1 MEKPPAHACGSESK
15 RIVIAGIGNVLLGDD
30 GLGPYAIE
38 QLTAQY
44 DFGPEVE
51 LVDAGTPA
59 LDFILYFANADLL
72 ILLDGIKSSAPA
84 GTLLRYSRDEILRHS
99 APLRVDAHSP
109 ALGHALM
116 FGEFTDASPAEV
128 WLMGAATANTDPGT
142 QLTDAVRAS
151 VPQLLEMV
159 AERVRAQGV
168 SAVRT
173 QVPRDAKIWWE
184 QAA

>member
-1 MEKPPAHACGSESK
+1 VK

-30 GLGPYAIE
+30 GLGPYSIE

-44 DFGPEVE
+44 DFGPAVE

-59 LDFILYFANADLL
+59 LDFSLYFANADLL
-72 ILLDGIKSSAPA
+72 ILIDAIKSTAPP
-84 GTLLRYSRDEILRHS
+84 GTLLRYSREEILRQS

-116 FGEFTDASPAEV
+116 FGEFADASPNEV
-128 WLMGAATANTDPGT
+128 WLMGAATGNTEPGT

-151 VPQLLEMV
+151 VPALLEMV
-159 AERVRAQGV
+159 ADTVRRQGVRADRL
-168 SAVRT
+168 S
-173 QVPRDAKIWWE
+173 VPRAARIWWE

>member
-1 MEKPPAHACGSESK
+1 MR

-38 QLTAQY
+38 QLASRY

-59 LDFILYFANADLL
+59 LDFGLYFADADLL
-72 ILLDGIKSSAPA
+72 IVVDAVKSTAPA
-84 GTLLRYSRDEILRHS
+84 GMPLSYSREEILRHS

-116 FGEFTDASPAEV
+116 FGDFAGGSPREV
-128 WLMGAATANTDPGT
+128 LLMGLAIGNNDPGT
-142 QLTDAVRAS
+142 QLTGAVRAS
-151 VPQLLEMV
+151 LPALLESIV
-159 AERVRAQGV
+159 ETVRARGV
-168 SAVRT
+168 SVTR
-173 QVPRDAKIWWE
+173 PREPRPTHIWWE
-184 QAA
+184 KAA